1 MSKLNHK
8 ILLAISI
15 LTSVFLTGCQTVG
28 ETLNLD
34 TDVLLSIEV
43 EANVNP
49 DESNKPSPLFLRF
62 YELQSNKVF
71 ENADFVDLYEKDSEL
86 LGGDL
91 IAKQELKR
99 VTPGESR
106 KENFVL
112 NKDTRY
118 IAIYAEFFNYNDS
131 KFRVVVPVENNNVF
145 QDKVKIRISGNRMSL
160 VKRH

>member
-1 MSKLNHK
+1 MALFVVSS
-8 ILLAISI
+8 LLVS
-15 LTSVFLTGCQTVG
+15 GCQTVG

-34 TDVLLSIEV
+34 TDVMLTIEV
-43 EANVNP
+43 EADVNP
-49 DESNKPSPLFLRF
+49 DASNKPSPLFLRF

-71 ENADFVDLYEKDSEL
+71 ENADFVDLYEKDSEV

-91 IAKQELKR
+91 VAKQELKR

-112 NKDTRY
+112 NKDTRF

-131 KFRVVVPVENNNVF
+131 KFRIVVPVENNNVF
-145 QDKVKIRISGNRMSL
+145 QDKVDIRISGNKISL
-160 VKRH
+160 LNKH

>member
-1 MSKLNHK
+1 MPRNKKL
-8 ILLAISI
+8 ISI
-15 LTSVFLTGCQTVG
+15 VLFIVGSIVMAGCQTVG

-34 TDVLLSIEV
+34 TDVMLSIEV
-43 EANVNP
+43 EADVNP

-71 ENADFVDLYEKDSEL
+71 ENADFVDLYEKDSDV
-86 LGGDL
+86 LGSDL
-91 IAKQELKR
+91 VAKQELKR
-99 VTPGESR
+99 VIPGENR

-112 NKDTRY
+112 NKDTRF

-131 KFRVVVPVENNNVF
+131 KFRVVVPVDNNNVF
-145 QDKVKIRISGNRMSL
+145 QDKVRIKISGNQMSL

>member
-1 MSKLNHK
+1 MNRLKLHGLVVLS
-8 ILLAISI
+8 IMASI
-15 LTSVFLTGCQTVG
+15 LVSGCQTVG

-34 TDVLLSIEV
+34 TDVMLSIEV

-112 NKDTRY
+112 KPETRY
-118 IAIYAEFFNYNDS
+118 IAVYAEFFDYNDS

-145 QDKVKIRISGNRMSL
+145 QDKVKIKISGNQMSL
-160 VKRH
+160 LKRR